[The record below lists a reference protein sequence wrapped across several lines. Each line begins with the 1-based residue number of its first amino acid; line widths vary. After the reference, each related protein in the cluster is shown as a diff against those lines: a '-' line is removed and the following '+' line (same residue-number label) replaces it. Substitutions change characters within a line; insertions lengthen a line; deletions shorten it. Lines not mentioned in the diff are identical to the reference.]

1 MSDNKNNSNDPIFD
15 VMKKRRNPPPPSR
28 NTGKAHVVDFDEI
41 DPENA
46 KIRKKKQ
53 LKKTA
58 KTGGNA
64 AISLAKAIVY
74 IAVVFIT
81 SLILAGIIITTCN
94 DIFAF
99 VKDDVS
105 ATFEIPEGAGVYD
118 VALILEKNKVIKHP
132 LVFTLYCHK
141 EFSGSSYFTGK
152 FKPGEHTLVFRNEAE
167 KTQKDENTV
176 SFIQLEKSEDK
187 VLLPLNYDRI
197 ISSLAVTQYKK
208 REEVRITVPEG
219 FTIDEIINLLVKN
232 GVGTRE
238 KYIDVINNY
247 DYNYDF
253 VDNIKMSSDRKYR
266 LEGYLFPDTYNFF
279 TDESEISV
287 INKFL
292 MNFEKKFEDIY
303 YERAKEL
310 GYTTDDLIIIA
321 SILEKEAKY
330 AKDLSVMSSVFH
342 NRLKSSYKRLESDAT
357 ILYVKDDYNT
367 KEELQQSKYN
377 SYNTYGFIPGPISNP
392 GFEAIN
398 AAFYPDKT
406 KYMYFFSYKDGSTK
420 YSTSLTEHQNAVAK
434 AKSEGTYATQE

>member
-1 MSDNKNNSNDPIFD
+1 MSDNKNNQNDSFD
-15 VMKKRRNPPPPSR
+15 IMKKRRNPAPSSR
-28 NTGKAHVVDFDEI
+28 NTGKMHVVDFDEI
-41 DPENA
+41 APENA
-46 KIRKKKQ
+46 KLRKQKQ
-53 LKKTA
+53 FKKTA
-58 KTGGNA
+58 KTGGSA
-64 AISLAKAIVY
+64 AISLAKALLY
-74 IAVVFIT
+74 IFVV
-81 SLILAGIIITTCN
+81 SLVSVTLASIIILTCN

-105 ATFEIPEGAGVYD
+105 ATFEIPEDAGVYD
-118 VALILEKNKVIKHP
+118 VAHILKENKVIKYP

-141 EFSGSSYFTGK
+141 EFSGSSYYTGK
-152 FKPGEHTLVFRNEAE
+152 FKSGEHTLVFRNEAE
-167 KTQKDENTV
+167 KTQQNENTV

-208 REEVRITVPEG
+208 REEVRVTIPEG
-219 FTIDEIINLLVKN
+219 FTVDEIIDLLVKN
-232 GVGTRE
+232 GVGTKE

-247 DYNYDF
+247 DYDYKF
-253 VDNIKMSSDRKYR
+253 VDNSTVSSDRKYR

-292 MNFEKKFEDIY
+292 INFEKKFDDLY

-310 GYTTDDLIIIA
+310 GYTTDELMIIA

-330 AKDLSVMSSVFH
+330 AKDLSMMSSVFH
-342 NRLKSSYKRLESDAT
+342 NRLKGSYRRLESDAT
-357 ILYVKDDYNT
+357 ILYVKEDYKT
-367 KEELQQSKYN
+367 KEEMQNSKYN

-392 GFEAIN
+392 GFEAIS

-406 KYMYFFSYKDGSTK
+406 NYMYFFSYKDGTTK
-420 YSTSLTEHQNAVAK
+420 YSKSLDEHQNAVAK
-434 AKSEGTYATQE
+434 AKSEGTYATHK

>member
-1 MSDNKNNSNDPIFD
+1 MPDNRKNNDNTNDLF
-15 VMKKRRNPPPPSR
+15 KKRRPSAPSSR
-28 NTGKAHVVDFDEI
+28 TSERPHVVDFDEI

-53 LKKTA
+53 LKKRA
-58 KTGGNA
+58 KKGGSA
-64 AISLAKAIVY
+64 AISLAKAVLY
-74 IAVVFIT
+74 ILLVFGI
-81 SLILAGIIITTCN
+81 SAILSSIIIFSCN

-105 ATFEIPEGAGVYD
+105 VTFEIPEDAGVYD
-118 VALILEKNKVIKHP
+118 VAKILKDNGVIKYP

-141 EFSGSSYFTGK
+141 EFADSKYYTGA
-152 FKPGEHTLVFRNEAE
+152 FKAGEHTLVFRNEAE
-167 KTQKDENTV
+167 EKDDDDNTV

-187 VLLPLNYDRI
+187 ALLPLNYDRI
-197 ISSLAVTQYKK
+197 ISSLAVTEYKK

-219 FTIDEIINLLVKN
+219 FTVDEIIDLLVKN

-238 KYIDVINNY
+238 KFVDVINNY
-247 DYNYDF
+247 DYEYKF
-253 VDNIKMSSDRKYR
+253 VDNIEADPDRKYR
-266 LEGYLFPDTYNFF
+266 LEGYLFPDTYDFF

-292 MNFEKKFEDIY
+292 VNFNNKFEEIY
-303 YERAKEL
+303 YDRAQEL

-342 NRLKSSYKRLESDAT
+342 NRLKGSYKRLESDAT
-357 ILYVKDDYNT
+357 VLYVKNDYES
-367 KEELQQSKYN
+367 EEEMAKSKYN
-377 SYNTYGFIPGPISNP
+377 SYNTVGLIPGPISNP
-392 GFEAIN
+392 GLEAIS

-406 KYMYFFSYKDGSTK
+406 RYTYFFSYKDGTTK
-420 YSTSLTEHQNAVAK
+420 YSTSLEEHQAAVAK
-434 AKSEGTYATQE
+434 ARSEGTYATQN